1 MSNSTDEN
9 ATLRRPSMPL
19 SLGSAPGKIMGPNG
33 HAPSSKKEFVNGIQV
48 VDSDGTFG
56 YVQRMIHFLNREIL
70 TLSAMILAPT

>member
-1 MSNSTDEN
+1 
-9 ATLRRPSMPL
+9 
-19 SLGSAPGKIMGPNG
+19 MGPNG